1 MKIQHFLR
9 ILSQF
14 FQGNFQRILLGC
26 DVNANR
32 LVSKEFLKNIIR
44 KTTFLDFFINFLFWK
59 LVTSKGKKFFM
70 TRLCK
75 NLPFFHC
82 KITSSC
88 SFLHLHHVTYSIWQ
102 REIESQYFLSIS
114 PFRAGVLLHLTISL
128 FRNNWSCK
136 VFIYNHRYC
145 L

>member
-1 MKIQHFLR
+1 MKVQHFLR

-26 DVNANR
+26 DVNANL
-32 LVSKEFLKNIIR
+32 LVSKEFKKYYYEDDIFRLLLQFSVLKIGN
-44 KTTFLDFFINFLFWK
+44 LQ
-59 LVTSKGKKFFM
+59 GKKFFM

-114 PFRAGVLLHLTISL
+114 PFWAGVLLHLTISL

-136 VFIYNHRYC
+136 IFIYNHRYC